1 MVAIHVPGAQE
12 RWGAAPVDAP
22 AARPPL
28 RPVPRPLPDRATR
41 VRRRRLAVL
50 AAAAAVALALPSGL
64 RAVGG
69 LVDVGSDGEPR
80 PLDGGAEVTDGGGS
94 VPQPGERYV
103 VRPGD
108 TLWGIAAEIAP
119 DRDPREVVEALR
131 DANGGPE
138 LQVGTELVLDI
149 D

>member
-1 MVAIHVPGAQE
+1 MVAIHVPGARE
-12 RWGAAPVDAP
+12 WWDAAPVQVP

-28 RPVPRPLPDRATR
+28 RPVARPLPDRATR
-41 VRRRRLAVL
+41 VRRRRLAALVV
-50 AAAAAVALALPSGL
+50 AALLALAVPAGV
-64 RAVGG
+64 RALGG
-69 LVDVGSDGEPR
+69 LVDVGSEGEPR
-80 PLDGGAEVTDGGGS
+80 PVDGGAEVTDRGAPREG
-94 VPQPGERYV
+94 QRYV

-131 DANGGPE
+131 EVNGGPE
-138 LQVGTELVLDI
+138 LQVGAELVLDV